1 MNPEELIKN
10 LLINNT
16 YNIEAQC
23 GTRYDALNVSMEE
36 MAKLIVKSLS
46 DHSLMSSII
55 SESEANGVSLL
66 QEMYDEHGD
75 KVLGFSNLHTRV
87 YNFLLK
93 QRNER

>member
-16 YNIEAQC
+16 YNVEAQC
-23 GTRYDALNVSMEE
+23 GTHYDALNVSMEE

-55 SESEANGVSLL
+55 SESGANGVCDTRKHNWDYIKGKIHCDKCGHPLHIA
-66 QEMYDEHGD
+66 DE
-75 KVLGFSNLHTRV
+75 R
-87 YNFLLK
+87 
-93 QRNER
+93 